1 MFFGFGFRGSEQKPP
16 TVPSEPCSPP
26 REQTFVKRN
35 RKSQSFSTT
44 KVVRFLDGLAQKI
57 PVLGKQT
64 RQDPMKSRGFF
75 YSHFEPALQV
85 QTQYPSLHFP
95 IFVPGPQNWN
105 TCSLTRR

>member
-1 MFFGFGFRGSEQKPP
+1 MVGTPYFMGPILPAP
-16 TVPSEPCSPP
+16 T
-26 REQTFVKRN
+26 
-35 RKSQSFSTT
+35 SFLVS
-44 KVVRFLDGLAQKI
+44 VFAV
-57 PVLGKQT
+57 VLGKQT